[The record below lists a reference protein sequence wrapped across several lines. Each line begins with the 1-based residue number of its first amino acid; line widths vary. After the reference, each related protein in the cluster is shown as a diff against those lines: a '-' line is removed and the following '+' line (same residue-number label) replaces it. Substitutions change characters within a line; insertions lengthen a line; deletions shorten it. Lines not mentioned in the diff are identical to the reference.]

1 MHLKRVKGWGVI
13 LSFVGILLP
22 MLTIGQNPVPEP
34 TNYLVNDYAG
44 LLGRQE
50 VVQLG
55 RKLSQYAKETTIQ
68 IVLVTEASLNGDDDF
83 NRAFAIKDKW
93 RPGSAEN
100 DNGIL
105 VYVAKEE
112 RKVRIV
118 TGYGTE
124 GFLPDALAKRII
136 DNIIVP
142 EFRNGNFYAGLD
154 KATDAIMQLGRGEDY
169 ANVERTQSGR
179 KSEGGI
185 PIGLIILGVIVLIII
200 FSSIAN
206 RGDDDDDDGGYYR
219 GGRYD
224 DYGRRRRRG
233 GGGWIFFPTGGGG
246 WNSGGGGGFGGG
258 SDGWG
263 GFGGGGF
270 GGFGGGMSGG
280 GGAGGSW

>member
-1 MHLKRVKGWGVI
+1 MMQNKLWLWVVGMLLLVLPLGV
-13 LSFVGILLP
+13 SA
-22 MLTIGQNPVPEP
+22 QNPVPEP

-44 LLGRQE
+44 LLNRQE

-55 RKLSQYAKETTIQ
+55 RKLSKYAQETTTQ
-68 IVLVTEASLNGDDDF
+68 IVLVTENSLNGEDDF
-83 NRAFAIKDKW
+83 QRAFAIKDKW

-105 VYVAKEE
+105 LYVAKEE

-124 GFLPDALAKRII
+124 GFLPDAMAKRII

-142 EFRNGNFYAGLD
+142 EFKRGNFYGGLD
-154 KATDAIMQLGRGEDY
+154 KATDAIMQLGRGEFAD
-169 ANVERTQSGR
+169 VEPQEGPRDA
-179 KSEGGI
+179 KGGI
-185 PIGLIILGVIVLIII
+185 PSVLVIIVLIVII
-200 FSSIAN
+200 VLLSAIMS
-206 RGDDDDDDGGYYR
+206 GGGDDDDDGGYYR
-219 GGRYD
+219 DGRYD
-224 DYGRRRRRG
+224 DYGRRRRRR
-233 GGGWIFFPTGGGG
+233 GGGWIFFPGGG
-246 WNSGGGGGFGGG
+246 WTSGGGGGGGF
-258 SDGWG
+258 DGGG